1 MKHKLT
7 YVLFWYFS
15 IEHKM
20 TVERKG
26 MILYIIQSS
35 KKKKKE
41 NGKFLRKQFVWLLNA
56 EISKKTDA

>member
-1 MKHKLT
+1 
-7 YVLFWYFS
+7 
-15 IEHKM
+15 M